1 MEEEII
7 EFPGLMSRPAEPE
20 DEEAIFLL
28 NRALID
34 RYESVET
41 IPYEKVLDWVR
52 REIRNHL
59 GEYRVL
65 FWQGEK
71 TGYYRFHQEGAE
83 MELSDLYILPKWQG
97 KGMGTAV
104 LAHCI
109 AQTNL
114 PISLYVFVRNT
125 GAFRLYTRMGFSI
138 YQQASTRYR
147 MRREASAL

>member
-20 DEEAIFLL
+20 DEEAIFQL

-59 GEYRVL
+59 GVL
-65 FWQGEK
+65 PLSSRRG
-71 TGYYRFHQEGAE
+71 GNGAE
-83 MELSDLYILPKWQG
+83 RPVYPAGVARERHWNGRIGPLHRPDQPAHLPFCVYPEHRRFPAVYPNGVFYPPTGRHPVSDAAGSLCTL
-97 KGMGTAV
+97 M
-104 LAHCI
+104 LLHCCGSYC
-109 AQTNL
+109 L
-114 PISLYVFVRNT
+114 
-125 GAFRLYTRMGFSI
+125 
-138 YQQASTRYR
+138 
-147 MRREASAL
+147 

>member
-7 EFPGLMSRPAEPE
+7 EFPGLMSRPAGPE
-20 DEEAIFLL
+20 DEEAIFQL

-59 GEYRVL
+59 GEYRAL

-71 TGYYRFHQEGAE
+71 TGYYRFHQQGAE
-83 MELSDLYILPKWQG
+83 MELKS
-97 KGMGTAV
+97 
-104 LAHCI
+104 
-109 AQTNL
+109 NL
-114 PISLYVFVRNT
+114 
-125 GAFRLYTRMGFSI
+125 
-138 YQQASTRYR
+138 
-147 MRREASAL
+147 

>member
-20 DEEAIFLL
+20 DEEAIFQL

-59 GEYRVL
+59 G
-65 FWQGEK
+65 
-71 TGYYRFHQEGAE
+71 
-83 MELSDLYILPKWQG
+83 
-97 KGMGTAV
+97 
-104 LAHCI
+104 
-109 AQTNL
+109 
-114 PISLYVFVRNT
+114 NT
-125 GAFRLYTRMGFSI
+125 GHCSG
-138 YQQASTRYR
+138 
-147 MRREASAL
+147 RERKPGITDFIRKGRKWS